1 MKSTSL
7 VAGALVV
14 ASQLLGGLA
23 VKPSPVLAV
32 PDLTKRQ
39 DKPSQ
44 TPSQIPAPGQPR
56 SQGCWS
62 SNANMTISSE
72 IVGGIVSSGECREYC
87 LKKKFSVMALKSDN
101 CFCGYA
107 MPADKYKAK
116 DSKCDFGCPSYP
128 LEACGNLGNPAF
140 YSIFNL
146 GRNIDPP
153 IYSEDDK
160 DDDDD
165 HDNDKGKDDKKKSSS
180 STAAAGPTNT
190 DKPSA
195 PEQSAEESEG
205 SDEDEGGDDG
215 PNVAGIVAG
224 SVVGVLAVVGGA
236 IGIWFFMRRRRN
248 SEIEEEHRRNAAVN
262 AFISGSKP
270 PSSSGSISMTDS
282 RLDPVMAHRRMSDG
296 SIADDQDYSRKIL
309 RVTNA

>member
-7 VAGALVV
+7 ITGALVV

-23 VKPSPVLAV
+23 VKPSPVIVV

-39 DKPSQ
+39 DQKPSQ
-44 TPSQIPAPGQPR
+44 TPSEIPAPGQPR

-62 SNANMTISSE
+62 SNANMTLSSE
-72 IVGGIVSSGECREYC
+72 IVGDKVSSGKCREYC
-87 LKKKFSVMALKSDN
+87 LKKKFSVMSLKSDN

-107 MPADKYKAK
+107 MPAEKHKVK

-128 LEACGNLGNPAF
+128 LEACGNLGNPAY

-146 GRNIDPP
+146 GRDIDPP
-153 IYSEDDK
+153 IYSEEEEDDEDDDDDK
-160 DDDDD
+160 DD
-165 HDNDKGKDDKKKSSS
+165 NKSTS
-180 STAAAGPTNT
+180 STAASPSKT
-190 DKPSA
+190 DEPSA
-195 PEQSAEESEG
+195 PEQSAEESKG
-205 SDEDEGGDDG
+205 SEADDGDDDG

-224 SVVGVLAVVGGA
+224 CVVGVLAVAGGA

-296 SIADDQDYSRKIL
+296 SIADNEDYSRKIL
-309 RVTNA
+309 RVR